1 MKFVSI
7 THGLR
12 QCHQSFRKWVDIK
25 YLNHTITPRRK
36 FWFLMSWVGPSV
48 ITKISHVR
56 LRVYKS
62 NGTPPHF
69 DCTDNKC
76 KSPGIGHISNL
87 EIREKTFIQNEN
99 IKQRMWPP
107 THLSQ
112 LDMTYLNT
120 SLIWHTWCTV
130 PKVDL
135 GCGMT
140 PIPQHK
146 L

>member
-1 MKFVSI
+1 MKFISI
-7 THGLR
+7 THGLM
-12 QCHQSFRKWVDIK
+12 QCHQSFRNWVNIK
-25 YLNHTITPRRK
+25 YLNHTITSRRK

-56 LRVYKS
+56 LRVYKPD
-62 NGTPPHF
+62 GTPPHF
-69 DCTDNKC
+69 DMRRWQMRIPWNRTYIKPQNLRKNFHPEWKC
-76 KSPGIGHISNL
+76 L
-87 EIREKTFIQNEN
+87 
-99 IKQRMWPP
+99 QRMWSP

-112 LDMTYLNT
+112 LEMTYLNT

-130 PKVDL
+130 PKMDL
-135 GCGMT
+135 KCGMT